1 MLIRGWFRKN
11 RDDRCQAIE
20 NCKSERSLS
29 SANGLPLKQSK
40 LVPFS
45 SPCGPLFLK
54 TRNIVPRSQ
63 TMKNPFFA
71 LLIVVGSLFAVTA
84 FAYGVMT
91 LHAVR
96 TVADA
101 GHGQLQHPL
110 LAWFKEYGNL
120 ALLVQ
125 LGILGALT
133 FAAIGTDGYWDRQ
146 ASLSESSHE
155 QPGE

>member
-1 MLIRGWFRKN
+1 M
-11 RDDRCQAIE
+11 
-20 NCKSERSLS
+20 
-29 SANGLPLKQSK
+29 
-40 LVPFS
+40 
-45 SPCGPLFLK
+45 
-54 TRNIVPRSQ
+54 PRSQ
-63 TMKNPFFA
+63 TMKNPFYA
-71 LLIVVGSLFAVTA
+71 LLIVVGALFAVTA

-101 GHGQLQHPL
+101 GHRQLQHPL
-110 LAWFKEYGNL
+110 LGWFEQYGNL

-133 FAAIGTDGYWDRQ
+133 CAAIGTDGYWDRQ